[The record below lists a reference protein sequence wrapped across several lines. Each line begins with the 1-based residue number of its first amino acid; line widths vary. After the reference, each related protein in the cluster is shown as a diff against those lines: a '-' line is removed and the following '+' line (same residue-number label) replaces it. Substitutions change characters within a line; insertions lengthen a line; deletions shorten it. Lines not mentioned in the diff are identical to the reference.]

1 MGKNKDTVK
10 ITQNGIAYMF
20 FRASTFIE
28 QIENLS
34 SMRLEVVGRANVN
47 EWGGQ
52 YTPKFLWMI
61 IMCMI
66 IVLCFEGENRMTVE
80 QWLGPNNQIGIDI
93 WKRKYQHNNESFEE
107 WLDRVSG
114 GVDIYKE
121 AIRSKNLSLAVVF
134 LAGVG
139 QMIAR

>member
-20 FRASTFIE
+20 FRASALIE

-52 YTPKFLWMI
+52 YTPQIFVDDYNI
-61 IMCMI
+61 YD
-66 IVLCFEGENRMTVE
+66 NR
-80 QWLGPNNQIGIDI
+80 LI
-93 WKRKYQHNNESFEE
+93 F
-107 WLDRVSG
+107 
-114 GVDIYKE
+114 
-121 AIRSKNLSLAVVF
+121 
-134 LAGVG
+134 
-139 QMIAR
+139 